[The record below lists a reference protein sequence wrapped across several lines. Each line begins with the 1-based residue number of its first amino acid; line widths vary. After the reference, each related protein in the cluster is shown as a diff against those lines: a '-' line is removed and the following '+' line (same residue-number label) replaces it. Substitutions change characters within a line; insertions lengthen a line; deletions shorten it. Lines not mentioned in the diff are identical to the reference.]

1 VILVLASQS
10 TGRRRLLQAAGI
22 EHDADMHD
30 LDEEAAKA
38 RLVAQ
43 GVPASALA
51 QALAEQKAVGV
62 SARRPG
68 ELVLGCDQTLSLDDG
83 TRFDKAGSLRE
94 LRQQLLS
101 LSGHTHSL
109 FSAMAIAEGGRTVW
123 RHLSVS
129 RLTMRTLSPDFIDA
143 YLDAEGEALLGC
155 VGGYRVEG
163 RGVQLFERIEGSHYA
178 IIGLPLIPLLDYLR
192 QRGLLAS

>member
-1 VILVLASQS
+1 MKLVLASQS
-10 TGRRRLLQAAGI
+10 AGRRRLLQGAGI
-22 EHDADMHD
+22 EHDVDTPD

-38 RLVAQ
+38 RLVAR
-43 GVPASALA
+43 GVTASALA
-51 QALAEQKAVGV
+51 EALAEQKAVGV

-94 LRQQLLS
+94 LRQHLLS

-129 RLTMRTLSPDFIDA
+129 RLTMRTLSPDFVDA

>member
-1 VILVLASQS
+1 
-10 TGRRRLLQAAGI
+10 
-22 EHDADMHD
+22 MPD

-129 RLTMRTLSPDFIDA
+129 RLTMRTLSQDFVDA

>member
-1 VILVLASQS
+1 MILVLASQS

-22 EHDADMHD
+22 VHDADMPD

-129 RLTMRTLSPDFIDA
+129 RLTMRTLSQDFVDA

>member
-1 VILVLASQS
+1 MILVLASQS

>member
-1 VILVLASQS
+1 MILVLASQS
-10 TGRRRLLQAAGI
+10 TGRRRLLRAAGI
-22 EHDADMHD
+22 EHDADTPD

-83 TRFDKAGSLRE
+83 TRFDKAGSLRQ

-109 FSAMAIAEGGRTVW
+109 FSAMTIAEGGRTLW

-129 RLTMRTLSPDFIDA
+129 RLTMRTLSPDFVDA